1 MKLRIVANGERRL
14 HDGAQRKAQLRKLRD
29 SIKAKHEAELA
40 KAGLLRRLALRW
52 GLATEFRRERRK
64 IEPAP
69 GSLYASRVDVAKP
82 FSTDPRRLVLGFG
95 KVEKSMARSIKMM
108 FAQSG
113 KTDEADCSGI
123 TLGAGRHWS

>member
-14 HDGAQRKAQLRKLRD
+14 HHGAQRKAQLRKLRD

-52 GLATEFRRERRK
+52 GMATEFRRERRK

-69 GSLYASRVDVAKP
+69 GSLYASRVDVAEP
-82 FSTDPRRLVLGFG
+82 FSNRSAPAGLGFW
-95 KVEKSMARSIKMM
+95 KSRKIDG
-108 FAQSG
+108 AQYQ
-113 KTDEADCSGI
+113 DDVRAE
-123 TLGAGRHWS
+123 W